1 MSGRNGLM
9 TAYQPPLFDHALDVD
24 ELNRSL
30 LFKRQRQQRAAYR
43 AFVQN
48 SLLGNPIA
56 AMTLRD
62 KFQPLL
68 DHAWDMSLPPL
79 PPDPET
85 EPVSNQNLNAS

>member
-1 MSGRNGLM
+1 V
-9 TAYQPPLFDHALDVD
+9 TTYEPPLFDHALDVD

-43 AFVQN
+43 VVVQD
-48 SLLGNPIA
+48 SLQGNPIA

-68 DHAWDMSLPPL
+68 DHRLDMQAPDMGD
-79 PPDPET
+79 DPET
-85 EPVSNQNLNAS
+85 QPVSNQNLNAS